1 MKIRS
6 FRVFNYRSI
15 DPYGIEVLMG
25 RFTSLVGANNTG
37 KTSLLLALMGGLDS
51 LTQDFT
57 GWNQFESLLVSPDN
71 RFINPFNL
79 EMNVEPSGVAII
91 ATLDRREIEG
101 LVSLGTLLERRKVRV
116 DPEVL
121 QTCLLEQ
128 GMVFTVDFHSI
139 GELRKN
145 NKPWTDYLG
154 PIASINRQ
162 ATKKLWKD
170 SADVTDEQGDL
181 ALDHLTSNPD
191 NWTWLKEF
199 EVIYVEANRGGYSA
213 THGSGGWDYRNL
225 VGYYAER
232 QPGELAQLVEA
243 LNTPARRRDR
253 QRFIQYVQMVIPE
266 INEIMNRQDELGRHV
281 YISQNKHEQPL
292 YRSGS
297 GIANVLYICAR
308 VLQAVRHDQTMGVII
323 IDEPEAGLHPDLHR
337 RLMALAAQVYRDH
350 AIQWIMGTHS
360 PYLLLET
367 LGADDRVS
375 MTRLDEGRTVLQPI
389 ESANQLAELYEAIG
403 FYLPSVLSSRG
414 VIFVEGATELEFLKE
429 LLPRLGVSLDKQ
441 RLVIS
446 PIGGN
451 AIISQVEPEDLSRI
465 HPNILVIL
473 DSELEGP
480 DDVLETSRQ
489 RYLDSK
495 ALQCWIGLS
504 TRDLENMYPVSV
516 LAEVTACAQTPVTA
530 PFMKYQQ
537 MMEALEKAGAQRMF
551 KKVELGRAV
560 ARSLTIEQANAM
572 PMIQTILNWIASA
585 GNHE

>member
-15 DPYGIEVLMG
+15 DPHGIEVLMG

-37 KTSLLLALMGGLDS
+37 KTSLLLALVGGLDS
-51 LTQDFT
+51 LTQDVT
-57 GWNQFESLLVSPDN
+57 GWNQFESLLLSPDN

-170 SADVTDEQGDL
+170 SADLTEEQGDL

-253 QRFIQYVQMVIPE
+253 QRFLQYVQIVIPE

-308 VLQAVRHDQTMGVII
+308 VLQAVRHDQTTGVII

-516 LAEVTACAQTPVTA
+516 LAEVTACAQTPVIT

-537 MMEALEKAGAQRMF
+537 MTEALEKAGAQRMF

-572 PMIQTILNWIASA
+572 PMVQTILNWIASA
-585 GNHE
+585 REP